1 MRADRRQTRVCITT
15 KGTHLIAGLC
25 EQALQHQKAVL
36 APFGEEKAALLI
48 DMLEVLMTE
57 HVPLELPIDDEE

>member
-1 MRADRRQTRVCITT
+1 
-15 KGTHLIAGLC
+15 
-25 EQALQHQKAVL
+25 VL

-57 HVPLELPIDDEE
+57 HVPLELPIDAEE